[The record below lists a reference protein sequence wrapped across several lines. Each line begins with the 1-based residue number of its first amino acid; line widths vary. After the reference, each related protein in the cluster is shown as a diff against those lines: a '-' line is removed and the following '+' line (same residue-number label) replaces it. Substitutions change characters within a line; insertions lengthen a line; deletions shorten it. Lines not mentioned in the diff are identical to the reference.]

1 LQNEVLHLVMRDW
14 KKIENDVTATDMVYE
29 NSDDEDF
36 TFLWAGSSTSAG
48 MSENVTKSPKTQMQN
63 DIEKETIAVKHEV
76 EAYIRGASA
85 SASVSGNGLN
95 PLLWWRDKRNQY
107 PRVSLA
113 ARKWLSACSTSTP
126 SARVLSI
133 CDVVKSA
140 ERNRTMGSAISAQ
153 VFLHNNLDALNLQQS
168 ELLAFLY

>member
-1 LQNEVLHLVMRDW
+1 MRDW

-85 SASVSGNGLN
+85 SASASVSGNGLN

-107 PRVSLA
+107 PRVSLT
-113 ARKWLSACSTSTP
+113 ARKWLSACATSTP